1 MVFLGTPGLSILFGT
16 IWALLL
22 VVIIGGKVTGVNLS
36 KAAIVQIGDDMEEAA
51 RLSGAGWLRTYLRI
65 WLPLLMPLMILLGT
79 LNFVSAAGA
88 TASVILLASRDTRTL
103 SILALQFASADVGRF
118 EAASIITLH
127 ISLMTLGVAAFA
139 RRLGLNM
146 GVRHR

>member
-1 MVFLGTPGLSILFGT
+1 
-16 IWALLL
+16 
-22 VVIIGGKVTGVNLS
+22 
-36 KAAIVQIGDDMEEAA
+36 
-51 RLSGAGWLRTYLRI
+51 
-65 WLPLLMPLMILLGT
+65 MPLMILLCT
-79 LNFVSAAGA
+79 LYFVSAAGA

-127 ISLMTLGVAAFA
+127 ISLMTLGVAALA